1 MKDADLSG
9 VFATIEK
16 IQGERGDKRERNR
29 ELMALH
35 MPDCLRLID
44 QLKEAGMLGKVCS
57 FEIYEQRKAA

>member
-1 MKDADLSG
+1 MN
-9 VFATIEK
+9 E
-16 IQGERGDKRERNR
+16 RERNR

-44 QLKEAGMLGKVCS
+44 QLKEAGMFGKVCS